1 MKTMRRIFS
10 TFSLLLLFLTSCAAP
25 ATPSPTP
32 APTVTVVPP
41 PTATPTPQQ
50 FRIVAYATDAIVES
64 VIPYAK
70 LTHINYSFLTPKE
83 DGTFNPVPN
92 SFKLKNIVG
101 MARQFNVKVQIAV
114 GGWGWDA
121 QFETVAA
128 DPKLRSAFVQN
139 LKAVVDEFQLDGLD
153 MDWEYPDEGQSA
165 QNFLALIQELRAAMP
180 DKVISMAVVS
190 YGENGNGILPETF
203 ELVDFVN
210 VMTYDGPDHGTMEQF
225 EKGLAFWT
233 ARGVPQE
240 KLVMGL
246 PFYGDPDMP
255 YRKLVE
261 ADPAAAQTDTF
272 EYFSLTYHYN
282 GIPTVQAK
290 TVIAREQASGIMFW
304 NLDQDDFGEYSLVNA
319 IYQAA
324 NP

>member
-1 MKTMRRIFS
+1 MDMRLLPRLCLLM
-10 TFSLLLLFLTSCAAP
+10 LLLASC
-25 ATPSPTP
+25 STP
-32 APTVTVVPP
+32 AVTAPP
-41 PTATPTPQQ
+41 PAPSATIAPPTTTATPIPSE

-64 VIPYAK
+64 IIPYAK

-83 DGTFNPVPN
+83 DGTFNPIPN

-101 MARQFNVKVQIAV
+101 MARQFDVKVLVAV
-114 GGWGWDA
+114 GGWSWDA

-165 QNFLALIQELRAAMP
+165 QNFLALMQELRVAMP

-210 VMTYDGPDHGTMEQF
+210 VMTMVGPPHVEPYATNASLLGAGKNLVDSLDVSGDGDALRRIDGC
-225 EKGLAFWT
+225 
-233 ARGVPQE
+233 
-240 KLVMGL
+240 
-246 PFYGDPDMP
+246 
-255 YRKLVE
+255 
-261 ADPAAAQTDTF
+261 
-272 EYFSLTYHYN
+272 
-282 GIPTVQAK
+282 
-290 TVIAREQASGIMFW
+290 
-304 NLDQDDFGEYSLVNA
+304 DDCALG
-319 IYQAA
+319 
-324 NP
+324 